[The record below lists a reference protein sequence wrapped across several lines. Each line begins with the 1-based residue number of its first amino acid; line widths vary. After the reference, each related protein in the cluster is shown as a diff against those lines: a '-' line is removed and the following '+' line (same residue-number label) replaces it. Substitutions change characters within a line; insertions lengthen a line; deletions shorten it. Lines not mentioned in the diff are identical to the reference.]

1 MFQEYYELGLSVIPV
16 ASNGK
21 NPIID
26 GWSKYCEELPTQEL
40 IDKWDKMKV
49 NIGVACG
56 PASGILVL
64 DIDTDDKEILDLCPP
79 SPVRRRGKKGECR
92 FFKYNPNIPST
103 SIPQIDILS
112 LGRQVLIPPSVHPD
126 TKKPYVWITPDT
138 LENFSVKDLPEL
150 DISFLSKLSKK
161 VSIEIP
167 GRNNKLVDIVSS
179 MRARGEPEQE
189 IINQIYEWDKNYHS
203 PRLFLE
209 AKEGF
214 KGKSEDDAKR
224 NAWKFV
230 INVSKTLIENGTAV
244 MSDTAPL
251 LILDETKVIPIYKAQ
266 EFPKPTGIL
275 KDVMDLTEKFS
286 ERDMPNI
293 ALGGSIA
300 LMAAVCSNRFRFDD
314 TWSNVYVLNLAPTGA
329 GKSFPQRIIKK
340 ILDEKLSSDLI
351 GYGNY
356 RSSSA
361 LTKNL
366 VSKRERLDIIDEVAG
381 LFAQMKS
388 GGLYQTEM
396 IDELCKLWSESNGK
410 FLASEYSEKADTSTC
425 YNPCVSIIG
434 SSTIGGIKE
443 NLNKLMIVKGLIPRF
458 LIFSH
463 DSYGKIKN
471 DYDNHLDEKLLNKI
485 TNNLKELI
493 QKFPKRKS
501 GIEVPTLHGPMYDPL
516 NIAPKDKETK
526 AFFKEIKR
534 EFDLRMEQADSEA
547 SKQILSRGKEH
558 TQKLSILHAVSNGRN
573 ITIDDLK
580 WAKQVVDVSI
590 FNCKM
595 FIEESSVENEH
606 EKDVMQVLNYV
617 TEKGE
622 VFHGKLQNRFR
633 RIQPIRLKQIIQQLI
648 EDGSIV
654 PFQRQNKQNKDTS
667 KGYILA

>member
-26 GWSKYCEELPTQEL
+26 GWSKYCEELPTQDL

-112 LGRQVLIPPSVHPD
+112 IGRQVLIPPSVHPD

-150 DISFLSKLSKK
+150 DMSFLSKLSKK

-179 MRARGEPEQE
+179 MRSRGEPEQE

-251 LILDETKVIPIYKAQ
+251 LILDETKVIPVYQAQ
-266 EFPKPTGIL
+266 NFPRPTGIMGDL
-275 KDVMDLTEKFS
+275 MELTEKYS
-286 ERDMPNI
+286 EREMPNL
-293 ALGGSIA
+293 ALGGAIA
-300 LMAAVCSNRFRFDD
+300 LMAVVCSNRFRFND
-314 TWSNVYVLNLAPTGA
+314 TWPNVFVLNLAPTGA

-388 GGLYQTEM
+388 GGLYQTE
-396 IDELCKLWSESNGK
+396 ILDELCKLWSDSNTK
-410 FLASEYSEKADTSTC
+410 FLAGEYSEKTDTSTC
-425 YNPCVSIIG
+425 YNPCISIIG
-434 SSTIGGIKE
+434 SSTISGIKN
-443 NLNKLMIVKGLIPRF
+443 NLNKLMIEKGLMPRF

-463 DSYGKIKN
+463 DSYGKIKD
-471 DYDNHLDEKLLNKI
+471 DYLDEKLLNKV
-485 TNNLKELI
+485 TDNLKELI
-493 QKFPKRKS
+493 AKFPKRKS
-501 GIEVPTLHGPMYDPL
+501 AVEVPTLHGPMYDPR
-516 NIAPKDKETK
+516 NMAPIEKE
-526 AFFKEIKR
+526 AISYFNSLKR
-534 EFDLRMEQADSEA
+534 EFASRMESGDHEA
-547 SKQILSRGKEH
+547 SKHILSRGKE
-558 TQKLSILHAVSNGRN
+558 QIMKLSLLHAVSNGRK
-573 ITIDDLK
+573 ITLEDLK
-580 WAKQVVDVSI
+580 WAKEVFDISMH
-590 FNCKM
+590 NSKA
-595 FIEESSVENEH
+595 FIEESSVDNEH
-606 EKDVMQVLNYV
+606 EKDVTQVFNFII
-617 TEKGE
+617 EKGE
-622 VFHGKLQNRFR
+622 ITHSKLQHRFR
-633 RIQPIRLKQIIQQLI
+633 RIQSIRLKQIIQQLI
-648 EDGSIV
+648 EDSSII
-654 PFQRQNKQNKDTS
+654 PFERKHSTNNKTS
-667 KGYILA
+667 KGYIAAKL